1 MFSIVLVCLGVFQ
14 EYIMTNIAQLVK
26 LGHTK
31 IYVLTN
37 THLIPLFEPFAEL
50 ITLISAESL
59 DDIFNFSERSAH
71 DKEWRDGFWH
81 YTSER
86 FFTLHSFMA
95 KHDVRNVI
103 HIENDVLLYYN
114 CDETLAEPLNNSRR
128 IHIPFDSYTRNIAS
142 IVYIPDASTL
152 GQVLEHYDYGKN
164 DMYNFSE
171 IRKKTNL
178 IDQFPIFMED
188 IQSSEDK
195 GLNALESA
203 SALGSAAVN
212 TDALESAAVNTD
224 ALESAAVNTDAL
236 ESASVNTDALESAA
250 VNTDALGSASALER
264 AFVSHGWSRF
274 GGYIFD
280 AAAIGQFIGGVDPR
294 NCPNDSRGFINET
307 CVIKYNNEGTILWKN
322 CDGFLKPFLQTREA
336 HEIPIFNLHIHSK
349 ELTLYV

>member
-59 DDIFNFSERSAH
+59 DDVFNFSAKSTH

-81 YTSER
+81 YTSAR

-95 KHDVRNVI
+95 KYDVRDVI

-114 CDETLAEPLNNSRR
+114 CDKTLAEPLNNSRR

-142 IVYIPDASTL
+142 IVYVPDASTL
-152 GQVLEHYDYGKN
+152 GQVLTHYDYGKN

-171 IRKKTNL
+171 IRKKTDL

-188 IQSSEDK
+188 IQSSENK
-195 GLNALESA
+195 ESNKA
-203 SALGSAAVN
+203 SA
-212 TDALESAAVNTD
+212 
-224 ALESAAVNTDAL
+224 
-236 ESASVNTDALESAA
+236 
-250 VNTDALGSASALER
+250 ALGSASTALER

-280 AAAIGQFIGGVDPR
+280 AAAIGQFIGGVDPH
-294 NCPNDSRGFINET
+294 NCPNNTRGFINET
-307 CVIKYNNEGTILWKN
+307 CVIKYNVEGTILWKN

-336 HEIPIFNLHIHSK
+336 REIPIFNLHIHSK
-349 ELTLYV
+349 ALTLYV

>member
-37 THLIPLFEPFAEL
+37 AHLIPLFEPFAEL
-50 ITLISAESL
+50 ITLVSAESL
-59 DDIFNFSERSAH
+59 DDIFNFSAKSAH

-81 YTSER
+81 YTSAR

-95 KHDVRNVI
+95 KYNVRNVI

-114 CDETLAEPLNNSRR
+114 CDETLTEPLTNSRQ

-152 GQVLEHYDYGKN
+152 GQVLAHYDYGKN

-171 IRKKTNL
+171 IRGKTDL
-178 IDQFPIFMED
+178 IDQFPIFIED
-188 IQSSEDK
+188 TTLGSAADK
-195 GLNALESA
+195 ASTLESA
-203 SALGSAAVN
+203 SAL
-212 TDALESAAVNTD
+212 ESAYVTD
-224 ALESAAVNTDAL
+224 
-236 ESASVNTDALESAA
+236 
-250 VNTDALGSASALER
+250 ALER

-294 NCPNDSRGFINET
+294 NCPDDTRGFINET
-307 CVIKYNNEGTILWKN
+307 CVIKYNDEGTILWKN

-336 HEIPIFNLHIHSK
+336 REIPIFNLHIHSK
-349 ELTLYV
+349 ALNLYV

>member
-50 ITLISAESL
+50 ITLVSAESL
-59 DDIFNFSERSAH
+59 DDVFNFSAKSAH

-95 KHDVRNVI
+95 KYDVRNVI

-114 CDETLAEPLNNSRR
+114 CDETLTEPLTNSRQ

-152 GQVLEHYDYGKN
+152 GQVLAHYDYGKN

-171 IRKKTNL
+171 IRGKTDL

-188 IQSSEDK
+188 TTLGSAADK
-195 GLNALESA
+195 APRALSA
-203 SALGSAAVN
+203 ALGSA
-212 TDALESAAVNTD
+212 
-224 ALESAAVNTDAL
+224 AL
-236 ESASVNTDALESAA
+236 ESASVLTD
-250 VNTDALGSASALER
+250 ALER

-294 NCPNDSRGFINET
+294 NCPDDTRGFINET
-307 CVIKYNNEGTILWKN
+307 CVIKYNDEGTILWKN

-336 HEIPIFNLHIHSK
+336 REIPIFNLHIHSK
-349 ELTLYV
+349 ALNLYV

>member
-37 THLIPLFEPFAEL
+37 ANLIPLFEPFAEL
-50 ITLISAESL
+50 ITLVSAESL
-59 DDIFNFSERSAH
+59 DDIFNFSAKSAH

-81 YTSER
+81 YTSAR

-95 KHDVRNVI
+95 KYAVQNVI

-114 CDETLAEPLNNSRR
+114 CDETLTEPLTNSRQ

-152 GQVLEHYDYGKN
+152 GQVLAHYDYGKN

-171 IRKKTNL
+171 IRGKTDL
-178 IDQFPIFMED
+178 IDQFPIFIED
-188 IQSSEDK
+188 TTLGSAADK
-195 GLNALESA
+195 ASTLESA
-203 SALGSAAVN
+203 SAL
-212 TDALESAAVNTD
+212 ESAYVTD
-224 ALESAAVNTDAL
+224 
-236 ESASVNTDALESAA
+236 
-250 VNTDALGSASALER
+250 ALER

-294 NCPNDSRGFINET
+294 NCPDDTRGFINET
-307 CVIKYNNEGTILWKN
+307 CVIKYNDEGTILWKN

-336 HEIPIFNLHIHSK
+336 REIPIFNLHIHSK
-349 ELTLYV
+349 ALNLYV

>member
-37 THLIPLFEPFAEL
+37 AHLIPLFEPFAEL
-50 ITLISAESL
+50 ITLVSAESL
-59 DDIFNFSERSAH
+59 DDVFNFSAKSAH

-81 YTSER
+81 YTSAR

-95 KHDVRNVI
+95 KYAVQNVI

-114 CDETLAEPLNNSRR
+114 CDETLTEPLTNSRQ

-152 GQVLEHYDYGKN
+152 GQVLAHYDYGKN

-171 IRKKTNL
+171 IRGKTDL
-178 IDQFPIFMED
+178 IDQFPIFIED
-188 IQSSEDK
+188 TTLGSAADK
-195 GLNALESA
+195 ASTLESA
-203 SALGSAAVN
+203 SAL
-212 TDALESAAVNTD
+212 ESAYVTD
-224 ALESAAVNTDAL
+224 
-236 ESASVNTDALESAA
+236 
-250 VNTDALGSASALER
+250 ALER

-294 NCPNDSRGFINET
+294 NCPDDTRGFVNET
-307 CVIKYNNEGTILWKN
+307 CVIKYNDEGTILWKN

-336 HEIPIFNLHIHSK
+336 REIPIFNLHIHSK
-349 ELTLYV
+349 ALNLYV

>member
-37 THLIPLFEPFAEL
+37 ANLIPLFEPFAEL
-50 ITLISAESL
+50 ITLVSAESL
-59 DDIFNFSERSAH
+59 DDIFNFSAKSAH

-81 YTSER
+81 YTSAR

-95 KHDVRNVI
+95 KYAVQNVI

-114 CDETLAEPLNNSRR
+114 CDETLTEPFTNSRQ

-152 GQVLEHYDYGKN
+152 GKVLAHYDYGKN

-171 IRKKTNL
+171 IRGKTDL

-188 IQSSEDK
+188 TT
-195 GLNALESA
+195 LESA
-203 SALGSAAVN
+203 SALGSA
-212 TDALESAAVNTD
+212 S
-224 ALESAAVNTDAL
+224 AL
-236 ESASVNTDALESAA
+236 ESASVTD
-250 VNTDALGSASALER
+250 ALER

-294 NCPNDSRGFINET
+294 NCPDDTRGFINET
-307 CVIKYNNEGTILWKN
+307 CVIKYNDEGTILWKN

-336 HEIPIFNLHIHSK
+336 REIPIFNLHIHSK
-349 ELTLYV
+349 ALNLYV

>member
-37 THLIPLFEPFAEL
+37 AHLIPLFEPFAEL
-50 ITLISAESL
+50 ITLVSAESL
-59 DDIFNFSERSAH
+59 DDVFNFSAKSAH

-81 YTSER
+81 YTSAR

-95 KHDVRNVI
+95 KYNVRNVI

-114 CDETLAEPLNNSRR
+114 CDETLTEPLTNSRQ

-152 GQVLEHYDYGKN
+152 GQVLAHYDYGKN

-171 IRKKTNL
+171 IRGKTDL
-178 IDQFPIFMED
+178 IDQFPIFIED
-188 IQSSEDK
+188 TTLGSAADK
-195 GLNALESA
+195 ASTLESA
-203 SALGSAAVN
+203 SAL
-212 TDALESAAVNTD
+212 ESAYVTD
-224 ALESAAVNTDAL
+224 
-236 ESASVNTDALESAA
+236 
-250 VNTDALGSASALER
+250 ALER

-294 NCPNDSRGFINET
+294 NCPDDTRGFVNET
-307 CVIKYNNEGTILWKN
+307 CVIKYNDEGTILWKN

-336 HEIPIFNLHIHSK
+336 REIPIFNLHIHSK
-349 ELTLYV
+349 ALNLYV

>member
-37 THLIPLFEPFAEL
+37 ANLIPLFEPFAEL
-50 ITLISAESL
+50 ITLVSAESL
-59 DDIFNFSERSAH
+59 DDVFNFSAKSAH

-81 YTSER
+81 YTSAR

-95 KHDVRNVI
+95 KYNVRNVI

-114 CDETLAEPLNNSRR
+114 CDETLTEPLTNSRQ

-152 GQVLEHYDYGKN
+152 GQVLAHYDYGKN

-178 IDQFPIFMED
+178 IDQFPIFIED
-188 IQSSEDK
+188 TT
-195 GLNALESA
+195 LRSA
-203 SALGSAAVN
+203 SLGSA
-212 TDALESAAVNTD
+212 
-224 ALESAAVNTDAL
+224 
-236 ESASVNTDALESAA
+236 SVL
-250 VNTDALGSASALER
+250 TDALGSASVTDALGSASVTDALGSASVTDALER

-274 GGYIFD
+274 DGYIFD

-294 NCPNDSRGFINET
+294 NCPDDTRGFINET
-307 CVIKYNNEGTILWKN
+307 CVIKYNDEGTILWKN
-322 CDGFLKPFLQTREA
+322 CDGFVKPFLQTREA

-349 ELTLYV
+349 ALNLYV

>member
-1 MFSIVLVCLGVFQ
+1 MLVCLGVFQ

-37 THLIPLFEPFAEL
+37 AHLIPLFEPFAEL
-50 ITLISAESL
+50 ITLVSAESL
-59 DDIFNFSERSAH
+59 DDIFNFSAKSAH

-81 YTSER
+81 YTSAR

-95 KHDVRNVI
+95 KYDVQNVI

-114 CDETLAEPLNNSRR
+114 CDETLTEPFTNSRR

-171 IRKKTNL
+171 IRGKTDL
-178 IDQFPIFMED
+178 IDQFPIFIED
-188 IQSSEDK
+188 TTLGSAADK
-195 GLNALESA
+195 APRALSA
-203 SALGSAAVN
+203 ALGSASV
-212 TDALESAAVNTD
+212 
-224 ALESAAVNTDAL
+224 TDAL
-236 ESASVNTDALESAA
+236 ESASDKASSLESASALESAS
-250 VNTDALGSASALER
+250 VTDALER

-294 NCPNDSRGFINET
+294 NCPDDTRGFINET
-307 CVIKYNNEGTILWKN
+307 CVIKYNDEGTILWKN

-336 HEIPIFNLHIHSK
+336 REIPIFNLHIHSK
-349 ELTLYV
+349 ALNLYV

>member
-50 ITLISAESL
+50 ITLVSAESL
-59 DDIFNFSERSAH
+59 DDVFNFSAKSAH

-81 YTSER
+81 YTSAR
-86 FFTLHSFMA
+86 FFTLHSFMT
-95 KHDVRNVI
+95 KYDVQDVI

-114 CDETLAEPLNNSRR
+114 CDKTLAEPLNNSRR

-142 IVYIPDASTL
+142 IVYIPDVSTL
-152 GQVLEHYDYGKN
+152 GQVLTHYDYGKN

-171 IRKKTNL
+171 IRKKTDL

-188 IQSSEDK
+188 IKSSENKESDK
-195 GLNALESA
+195 
-203 SALGSAAVN
+203 
-212 TDALESAAVNTD
+212 
-224 ALESAAVNTDAL
+224 
-236 ESASVNTDALESAA
+236 AA
-250 VNTDALGSASALER
+250 VNTDALGSASVNTDALER

-280 AAAIGQFIGGVDPR
+280 AAAIGQFIGGVDPH
-294 NCPNDSRGFINET
+294 NCPKDTRGFINET
-307 CVIKYNNEGTILWKN
+307 CVIKYNDEGTILWKN

-336 HEIPIFNLHIHSK
+336 REIPIFNLHIHSK
-349 ELTLYV
+349 ALTLYV

>member
-37 THLIPLFEPFAEL
+37 ANLIPLFEPFAEL
-50 ITLISAESL
+50 ITLVSAESL
-59 DDIFNFSERSAH
+59 DDIFNFSAKSAH

-81 YTSER
+81 YTSAR

-95 KHDVRNVI
+95 KYAVQNVI

-114 CDETLAEPLNNSRR
+114 CDETLTEPLTNSRQ

-152 GQVLEHYDYGKN
+152 GQVLAHYDYGKN

-171 IRKKTNL
+171 IRGKTDL
-178 IDQFPIFMED
+178 IDQFPIFIED
-188 IQSSEDK
+188 
-195 GLNALESA
+195 
-203 SALGSAAVN
+203 
-212 TDALESAAVNTD
+212 TT
-224 ALESAAVNTDAL
+224 
-236 ESASVNTDALESAA
+236 
-250 VNTDALGSASALER
+250 LGSASVTDALER

-294 NCPNDSRGFINET
+294 NCPDDTRGFINET
-307 CVIKYNNEGTILWKN
+307 CVIKYNDEGTILWKN

-336 HEIPIFNLHIHSK
+336 REIPIFNLHIHSK
-349 ELTLYV
+349 ALNLYV

>member
-50 ITLISAESL
+50 ITLVSAESL
-59 DDIFNFSERSAH
+59 DDVFNFSAKSTH
-71 DKEWRDGFWH
+71 NKEWRDGFWH
-81 YTSER
+81 YTSAR

-95 KHDVRNVI
+95 KYNVRDVI

-114 CDETLAEPLNNSRR
+114 CDKTLAEPLNNSRR
-128 IHIPFDSYTRNIAS
+128 IYIPFDSYTRNIAS

-152 GQVLEHYDYGKN
+152 GQVLTHYDYGKN

-171 IRKKTNL
+171 IRKKTDL

-188 IQSSEDK
+188 IQSNEDK
-195 GLNALESA
+195 DYDKA
-203 SALGSAAVN
+203 SDALGSAA
-212 TDALESAAVNTD
+212 DK
-224 ALESAAVNTDAL
+224 
-236 ESASVNTDALESAA
+236 ASVNTD
-250 VNTDALGSASALER
+250 ALER

-280 AAAIGQFIGGVDPR
+280 AAAIGQFIGGVDPH
-294 NCPNDSRGFINET
+294 NCPKDTRGFINET
-307 CVIKYNNEGTILWKN
+307 CVIKYNDEGTILWKN

-336 HEIPIFNLHIHSK
+336 REIPIFNLHIHSK
-349 ELTLYV
+349 ALTLYV

>member
-59 DDIFNFSERSAH
+59 DDVFNFSEKSTH
-71 DKEWRDGFWH
+71 NKEWRDGFWH
-81 YTSER
+81 YTSAR

-95 KHDVRNVI
+95 KYDVRDVI

-114 CDETLAEPLNNSRR
+114 CDKTLAEPLNNSRR

-142 IVYIPDASTL
+142 IVYVPDASTL
-152 GQVLEHYDYGKN
+152 GQVLTHYDYGKN

-171 IRKKTNL
+171 IRKKTDL

-188 IQSSEDK
+188 I
-195 GLNALESA
+195 
-203 SALGSAAVN
+203 
-212 TDALESAAVNTD
+212 
-224 ALESAAVNTDAL
+224 
-236 ESASVNTDALESAA
+236 
-250 VNTDALGSASALER
+250 
-264 AFVSHGWSRF
+264 H
-274 GGYIFD
+274 
-280 AAAIGQFIGGVDPR
+280 
-294 NCPNDSRGFINET
+294 
-307 CVIKYNNEGTILWKN
+307 YN
-322 CDGFLKPFLQTREA
+322 LKS
-336 HEIPIFNLHIHSK
+336 II
-349 ELTLYV
+349 

>member
-37 THLIPLFEPFAEL
+37 AHLIPLFEPFAEL
-50 ITLISAESL
+50 ITLVSAESL
-59 DDIFNFSERSAH
+59 DDIFNFSAKSAH

-81 YTSER
+81 YTSAR

-95 KHDVRNVI
+95 KYAVQNVI

-114 CDETLAEPLNNSRR
+114 CDETLTEPFTNSRQ

-152 GQVLEHYDYGKN
+152 GKVLAHYDYGKN

-171 IRKKTNL
+171 IRGKTDL

-188 IQSSEDK
+188 
-195 GLNALESA
+195 
-203 SALGSAAVN
+203 
-212 TDALESAAVNTD
+212 TTLESAAD
-224 ALESAAVNTDAL
+224 KAPRALSA
-236 ESASVNTDALESAA
+236 
-250 VNTDALGSASALER
+250 ALER

-294 NCPNDSRGFINET
+294 NCPDDTRGFINET
-307 CVIKYNNEGTILWKN
+307 CVIKYNDEGTILWKN

-336 HEIPIFNLHIHSK
+336 REIPIFNLHIHSK
-349 ELTLYV
+349 ALNLYV

>member
-1 MFSIVLVCLGVFQ
+1 MFSVVLVCLGVFQ

-50 ITLISAESL
+50 ITLVSAESL
-59 DDIFNFSERSAH
+59 DDVFNFSAKSAQ

-81 YTSER
+81 YTSAR

-95 KHDVRNVI
+95 KYDVQNVI

-114 CDETLAEPLNNSRR
+114 CDETLTEPLINSGR
-128 IHIPFDSYTRNIAS
+128 IYIPFDSYTRNIAS

-152 GQVLEHYDYGKN
+152 GQVLVHYDYGKN

-171 IRKKTNL
+171 IRGKTDL

-188 IQSSEDK
+188 TI
-195 GLNALESA
+195 LESA
-203 SALGSAAVN
+203 ALGSAS
-212 TDALESAAVNTD
+212 DKALR
-224 ALESAAVNTDAL
+224 AL
-236 ESASVNTDALESAA
+236 SASLGSASLGSA
-250 VNTDALGSASALER
+250 SLGSASALER
-264 AFVSHGWSRF
+264 SFVSHGWSRF

-294 NCPNDSRGFINET
+294 NCPDDTRGFVNET
-307 CVIKYNNEGTILWKN
+307 CVIKYNDEGAILWKN
-322 CDGFLKPFLQTREA
+322 CDGFQKPFLQTREA
-336 HEIPIFNLHIHSK
+336 CEIPIFNLHIHSK
-349 ELTLYV
+349 ALNLYV

>member
-37 THLIPLFEPFAEL
+37 AHLIPLFEPFAEL
-50 ITLISAESL
+50 ITLVSAETL
-59 DDIFNFSERSAH
+59 DDVFNFSAKSAH

-81 YTSER
+81 YTSAR

-95 KHDVRNVI
+95 KYDVRNVI

-114 CDETLAEPLNNSRR
+114 CDETLTEPLTNSRQ

-152 GQVLEHYDYGKN
+152 GQVLAHYDYGKN

-171 IRKKTNL
+171 IRGKTDL

-188 IQSSEDK
+188 
-195 GLNALESA
+195 
-203 SALGSAAVN
+203 
-212 TDALESAAVNTD
+212 TT
-224 ALESAAVNTDAL
+224 
-236 ESASVNTDALESAA
+236 
-250 VNTDALGSASALER
+250 LGSASALER

-294 NCPNDSRGFINET
+294 NCPNDTRGFINET
-307 CVIKYNNEGTILWKN
+307 CVIKYNDEGTILWKN

-336 HEIPIFNLHIHSK
+336 REIPIFNLHIHSK
-349 ELTLYV
+349 ALNLYV

>member
-37 THLIPLFEPFAEL
+37 AHLIPLFEPFAEL
-50 ITLISAESL
+50 ITLVSAESL
-59 DDIFNFSERSAH
+59 DDIFNFSAKSAH

-81 YTSER
+81 YTSAR

-95 KHDVRNVI
+95 KYAVQNVI

-114 CDETLAEPLNNSRR
+114 CDETLTEPLTNSRQ

-152 GQVLEHYDYGKN
+152 GQVLAHYDYGKN

-171 IRKKTNL
+171 IRGKTDL
-178 IDQFPIFMED
+178 IDQFPIFIED
-188 IQSSEDK
+188 TTLGSAADK
-195 GLNALESA
+195 ASTLESA
-203 SALGSAAVN
+203 SAL
-212 TDALESAAVNTD
+212 ESAYVTD
-224 ALESAAVNTDAL
+224 
-236 ESASVNTDALESAA
+236 
-250 VNTDALGSASALER
+250 ALER

-294 NCPNDSRGFINET
+294 NCPDDTRGFINET
-307 CVIKYNNEGTILWKN
+307 CVIKYNDEGTILWKN

-336 HEIPIFNLHIHSK
+336 REIPIFNLHIHSK
-349 ELTLYV
+349 ALNLYV

>member
-37 THLIPLFEPFAEL
+37 AHLIPLFEPFAEL
-50 ITLISAESL
+50 ITLVSAESL
-59 DDIFNFSERSAH
+59 DDVFNFSEKSVH

-81 YTSER
+81 YTSAR

-95 KHDVRNVI
+95 KYNVRNVI

-114 CDETLAEPLNNSRR
+114 CDETLTEPLTNSRQ

-152 GQVLEHYDYGKN
+152 GQVLAHYDYGKN

-178 IDQFPIFMED
+178 IDQFPIFIED
-188 IQSSEDK
+188 TTLKSASVTD
-195 GLNALESA
+195 ALGSASVTDALGSASVTDALVSA
-203 SALGSAAVN
+203 SALGSAAV
-212 TDALESAAVNTD
+212 L
-224 ALESAAVNTDAL
+224 
-236 ESASVNTDALESAA
+236 
-250 VNTDALGSASALER
+250 TDALGSASVNTDALER

-274 GGYIFD
+274 DGYIFD

-294 NCPNDSRGFINET
+294 NCPDDTRGFINET
-307 CVIKYNNEGTILWKN
+307 CVIKYNDEGTILWKN
-322 CDGFLKPFLQTREA
+322 CDGFVKPFLQTREA
-336 HEIPIFNLHIHSK
+336 REIPIFNLHIHSK
-349 ELTLYV
+349 ALNLYV